1 MKPNH
6 NLAQTRLRAMSAIW
20 HKLTSSSL

>member
-1 MKPNH
+1 MKPIH